1 MSREERR
8 VRRRVKEWE
17 SVGGG
22 VTCEEEGER
31 LVLVLVFGEKMNAE
45 GSTLEKA

>member
-1 MSREERR
+1 M
-8 VRRRVKEWE
+8 RRRVKEWE

-31 LVLVLVFGEKMNAE
+31 LVLVLVLVFGEKMNAE